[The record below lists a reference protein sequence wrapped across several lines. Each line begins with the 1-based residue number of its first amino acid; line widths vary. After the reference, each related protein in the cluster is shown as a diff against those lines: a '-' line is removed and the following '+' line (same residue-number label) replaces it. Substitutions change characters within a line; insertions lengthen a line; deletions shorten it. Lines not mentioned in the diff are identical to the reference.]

1 MGKEMGS
8 LRRKGNIPQHPEA
21 WKTAHLQV
29 GLVGFWAWREGWG
42 PCPGQMNVWGHT
54 GFFVI
59 GNSVSALCVPVFP
72 AIFRGEKKAEG
83 SHSLQTIYQ
92 REGPGL
98 SAVPLS

>member
-21 WKTAHLQV
+21 WKIARLQV

-42 PCPGQMNVWGHT
+42 PCLGQMNVWGHT

-59 GNSVSALCVPVFP
+59 GNSVSALCVPQRAP
-72 AIFRGEKKAEG
+72 RGSKDD
-83 SHSLQTIYQ
+83 LIYF
-92 REGPGL
+92 
-98 SAVPLS
+98 VPCVSCYI